1 MIDKKEKILFSVI
14 TPTYN
19 RSEKLKNCF
28 LSLQKQTFSNF
39 EWLIIDD
46 GSIDETKALVD
57 KWKNKLNIQYF
68 YQENSGKPS
77 AVNKG
82 IINSKG
88 KYFVVLDSDDIP
100 VPDAFEKII
109 YYLKESSDQTI
120 AVGFLTQDNN
130 GKIIGTDFPMDIWNS
145 SILEAYSKFNI
156 QGDKWLAFKTI
167 IAKNFLFPIY
177 ENEKYVPEG
186 LVFNRMAR
194 TGFKIDFINIPLLIH
209 EYQSDGITMNINKI
223 RIENPIGFFSYYF
236 ENIISNEFIFNKYY
250 LKKSVAMLY
259 LLTNKSIH
267 PLKVY
272 IFLVLSLPLLAVKLI
287 LDKLKE

>member
-1 MIDKKEKILFSVI
+1 MIDKNEKILFSVI

-120 AVGFLTQDNN
+120 AVGFLTQDSN

-177 ENEKYVPEG
+177 ENEKLVPEG

-267 PLKVY
+267 PLKVF

>member
-1 MIDKKEKILFSVI
+1 MIDKNEKILFSVI

-177 ENEKYVPEG
+177 ENEKLVPEG

-250 LKKSVAMLY
+250 LKKVVAMLY

-267 PLKVY
+267 PLKVF
-272 IFLVLSLPLLAVKLI
+272 IFLVLSIPLLAVKLI

>member
-1 MIDKKEKILFSVI
+1 M
-14 TPTYN
+14 
-19 RSEKLKNCF
+19 
-28 LSLQKQTFSNF
+28 SLQKQTFSNF

-68 YQENSGKPS
+68 YQENLGKPS

-120 AVGFLTQDNN
+120 AVGFLTQDSN

-177 ENEKYVPEG
+177 ENEKLVPEG

-194 TGFKIDFINIPLLIH
+194 TGFKIDFINLPLLIH
-209 EYQSDGITMNINKI
+209 DYQSDGITMNINKI

-250 LKKSVAMLY
+250 LKKIVAMLY

-267 PLKVY
+267 PLKVF

-287 LDKLKE
+287 LDKLKVKK

>member
-1 MIDKKEKILFSVI
+1 M
-14 TPTYN
+14 
-19 RSEKLKNCF
+19 
-28 LSLQKQTFSNF
+28 SLQKQTFSNF

-120 AVGFLTQDNN
+120 AVGFLTQDSN

-177 ENEKYVPEG
+177 ENEKLVPEG

-194 TGFKIDFINIPLLIH
+194 TGFKIDFINLPLLIH
-209 EYQSDGITMNINKI
+209 DYQSDGITMNINKI

-250 LKKSVAMLY
+250 LKKVVAMLY

-267 PLKVY
+267 PLKVF
-272 IFLVLSLPLLAVKLI
+272 IFLVLSFPLLAVKLI
-287 LDKLKE
+287 LDKLRE